1 MIKPSPAN
9 HPSCSPR
16 RLVLWSVL
24 AAAIFVCVGC
34 MDDDTPKREP
44 PKPAHPTLPPRTNVP
59 AFLKGTIYELTDSS
73 NKEPYLVSGYGL
85 VVGLA
90 DTGNNR
96 GTPLAVRNFMIDEM
110 VRHGFGSINMGLN
123 KMPPERILADSA
135 SAMVEVYGLIPP
147 GARQGQRVDVY
158 VQSVTGSET
167 RSLARGRLYL
177 TTLYVN
183 GVDPLNPRGRIN
195 AFMKAQGPV
204 FVNPGYLGDAAQSA
218 TAARASLRN
227 GVILGGGL
235 CVTDRP
241 IWIRLR
247 NPQLSISRAVEF
259 RISQRFGAKETARTQ
274 DEGIVWAFVPKSFN
288 GDWEHFLGIVTHLYL
303 NGSPG
308 FAAAKAN
315 ELAAEAVKPK
325 ALLQDISYAWEG
337 LADEALP
344 FIRPLYTHAA
354 PEVAYA
360 AARAGA
366 CLGDAAGAEAIMEI
380 ARSDGNPFQLNAVRT
395 IGFLP
400 ASTRVDRMLTELL
413 SVSNALVR
421 VEAYKILAEHGAP
434 VVLTRNVGDQFV
446 VDRVFCDGPPLI
458 YAARSGEPRLALF
471 GKDMNIQLP
480 LMFTAM
486 DDKLTIS
493 TNKDQRTL
501 VVFDR
506 TNDRLAAGQSIVS
519 RADVLDLAMRLGG
532 SGDEGLKFAYSDV
545 VGILKKLSEKKAV
558 AASFV
563 LQDIV
568 GFEDAIDNAP
578 PIVEPDG
585 GSPAGPNLTGIPG
598 QEQPKMPG
606 IVKDNEKSLKN

>member
-1 MIKPSPAN
+1 MIKPSPAS
-9 HPSCSPR
+9 HPVFSR
-16 RLVLWSVL
+16 HRLVFCVTL
-24 AAAIFVCVGC
+24 AALICLCAGC
-34 MDDDTPKREP
+34 MDDTPPKREP
-44 PKPAHPTLPPRTNVP
+44 PQSIYEDKGPKPNTP
-59 AFLKGTIYELTDSS
+59 AFLKGTIYEWADSG

-110 VRHGFGSINMGLN
+110 VRHGFGSINAGLN
-123 KMPPERILADSA
+123 KMPPERLLADSA

-147 GARQGQRVDVY
+147 GARQGQRVDTY

-177 TTLYVN
+177 TSLYIG

-195 AFMKAQGPV
+195 AYMKAQGPV
-204 FVNPGYLGDAAQSA
+204 FVNPGYLGDAAQSI

-241 IWIRLR
+241 IWLR
-247 NPQLSISRAVEF
+247 MRHPQLSIARAVEF
-259 RISQRFGAKETARTQ
+259 RISQRFAAKETARTQ

-303 NGSPG
+303 NSSPG
-308 FAAAKAN
+308 FTAAKAN

-344 FIRPLYTHAA
+344 FIRPLYTHAS
-354 PEVAYA
+354 PDVAYA

-366 CLGDAAGAEAIMEI
+366 CLGDAAGADAIMEI
-380 ARSDGNPFQLNAVRT
+380 ARTDGHAFQLNAVKT

-413 SVSNALVR
+413 AVSNALVR
-421 VEAYKILAEHGAP
+421 VEAYKILADHGAP
-434 VVLTRNVGDQFV
+434 AILTRNVGDQFM

-458 YAARSGEPRLALF
+458 YAARSGEPRIALF

-486 DDKLTIS
+486 DEKLTIS

-506 TNDRLAAGQSIVS
+506 TNDRLAAGQSIVA

-532 SGDEGLKFAYSDV
+532 SGDEGLRFAYSDV
-545 VGILKKLSEKKAV
+545 VGILKRLSEKKAI

-568 GFEDAIDNAP
+568 GFEDAIENAP

-585 GSPAGPNLTGIPG
+585 GAPAGPNLTGIPG
-598 QEQPKMPG
+598 QEAPKMPG
-606 IVKDNEKSLKN
+606 VVKDNEKILKN

>member
-1 MIKPSPAN
+1 MINPAPTNCPSF
-9 HPSCSPR
+9 SLY
-16 RLVLWSVL
+16 RLVLGCAL
-24 AAAIFVCVGC
+24 AMTIFVCAGC
-34 MDDDTPKREP
+34 MDDDPPKREP
-44 PKPAHPTLPPRTNVP
+44 PKPKYETKPPKTNVP
-59 AFLKGTIYELTDSS
+59 AFLKGTVYELTDAD

-110 VRHGFGSINMGLN
+110 VRHGFGSLNMGLN
-123 KMPPERILADSA
+123 KMPPERILADTA
-135 SAMVEVYGLIPP
+135 SAIVEVYGLIPP
-147 GARQGQRVDVY
+147 GARQKQQVDVY

-177 TTLYVN
+177 TSLYVN

-195 AFMKAQGPV
+195 AYMKAQGPV

-235 CVTDRP
+235 CVADRP

-247 NPQLSISRAVEF
+247 QPQLSISRAVEF
-259 RISQRFGAKETARTQ
+259 RITQRFGTKDAARTQ
-274 DEGIVWAFVPKSFN
+274 DEGIVWAFVPKNFN
-288 GDWEHFLGIVTHLYL
+288 GDWEHYLGIVMHLYL

-315 ELAAEAVKPK
+315 ELAAEAVKPN

-380 ARSDGNPFQLNAVRT
+380 ARTDGHAFQLNAVRT

-421 VEAYKILAEHGAP
+421 VEAYKILADHGSP
-434 VVLTRNVGDQFV
+434 VVLSRNVGDQFM

-458 YAARSGEPRLALF
+458 YAARSGEPRIALF
-471 GKDMNIQLP
+471 GKNMNIQLP

-486 DDKLTIS
+486 DEKLTIS

-519 RADVLDLAMRLGG
+519 QADVLDLARRLGG
-532 SGDEGLKFAYSDV
+532 AGDEGLRFAYSDV
-545 VGILKKLSEKKAV
+545 VGILQKLSEKKAI
-558 AASFV
+558 AASFM
-563 LQDIV
+563 LQDLV
-568 GFEDAIDNAP
+568 GFETAIENAP

-585 GSPAGPNLTGIPG
+585 GAPAGRSLTGIPG
-598 QEQPKMPG
+598 ETLPKMPG
-606 IVKDNEKSLKN
+606 VVKDNEKILKN